1 MTYPS
6 IDDPRFDQ
14 VVTLRDAYRVMEQ
27 FAQSYLAM
35 GDAPVSSFLWNY
47 ASELVDGRTADP
59 SAITD
64 FLRSADEVL
73 ERRQSSD
80 ATWLSAR

>member
-1 MTYPS
+1 
-6 IDDPRFDQ
+6 
-14 VVTLRDAYRVMEQ
+14 
-27 FAQSYLAM
+27 M